1 MAEANIKRRFIAV
14 LPFSPFAAFIERAA
28 GRIREDALQH
38 PNAHATFMDKS
49 YGQISVNGDPM
60 GKLHSHGD
68 LVIEGAK
75 RSTTQSMNDIADSER
90 YRAPPLDKGLDILEL
105 LASVDGGLTQIEI
118 AKALGRSHNAT

>member
-49 YGQISVNGDPM
+49 YGQIGVNGD
-60 GKLHSHGD
+60 HGQS
-68 LVIEGAK
+68 LSRPRYGAREPK
-75 RSTTQSMNDIADSER
+75 
-90 YRAPPLDKGLDILEL
+90 
-105 LASVDGGLTQIEI
+105 
-118 AKALGRSHNAT
+118 KAYGFIYE